1 VYGDY
6 GESDDTADSNE
17 SLEELF
23 VMERT
28 VNRLPNAG
36 DDTDDD
42 ETEDANEEAGLAHA
56 LATRTPGP
64 KMRRG
69 EVDPLHFGMGTGAG
83 MKEMGMGEGL
93 ENIEGDSVGFV
104 DWSGSN

>member
-1 VYGDY
+1 M
-6 GESDDTADSNE
+6 ADSNE

-23 VMERT
+23 TIESTASRF
-28 VNRLPNAG
+28 PNAG

-42 ETEDANEEAGLAHA
+42 EAEDASEEAGLAHA

-69 EVDPLHFGMGTGAG
+69 ETDPLRFSMGIGAG
-83 MKEMGMGEGL
+83 MKEMGVWVDL
-93 ENIEGDSVGFV
+93 EKIEEDDLGFA